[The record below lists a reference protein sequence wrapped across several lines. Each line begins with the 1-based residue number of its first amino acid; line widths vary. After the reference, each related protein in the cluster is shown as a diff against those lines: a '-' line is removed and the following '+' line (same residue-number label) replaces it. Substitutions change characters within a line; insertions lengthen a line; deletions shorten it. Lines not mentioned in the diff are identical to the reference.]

1 MNSDDVPGMDSLAV
15 LSTTPTHGQTG
26 VPVSATISIQ
36 FSDNINDAT
45 IINGTTLL
53 LNGGPVGGFS
63 YDNISRILE
72 ITTGGLSSDTVYT
85 VRLTTGI
92 ETLVGDTLETDYQ
105 FQFTT
110 AAASDALIELSHVDT
125 GIIIPYSGSFD
136 YGFID
141 VADTSNNS
149 FRITNVGSS
158 DLDVTNITLEGTNPA
173 EFAISSIPAAFPFD
187 IDAGDSEDF
196 EVTFI
201 PATAGDKSAVVNIE
215 SDDAVY
221 TNYLFTVTGTAVT
234 SSQPDI
240 ALYQG
245 STEIVY
251 GDQYNFAKYGL
262 GEASPPIPFTIKN
275 PGNANLDV
283 STIQLSDSAG
293 GRFTIVTNPSPVTI
307 FPGADATFE
316 MQFSSPNGVV
326 FFGTVEIASND
337 PDEDPFVFRVKG
349 MAK

>member
-1 MNSDDVPGMDSLAV
+1 
-15 LSTTPTHGQTG
+15 
-26 VPVSATISIQ
+26 
-36 FSDNINDAT
+36 
-45 IINGTTLL
+45 
-53 LNGGPVGGFS
+53 
-63 YDNISRILE
+63 
-72 ITTGGLSSDTVYT
+72 
-85 VRLTTGI
+85 
-92 ETLVGDTLETDYQ
+92 GDTLETDYQ